1 MRRIFFGLAF
11 ATVLVGCHQEKEI
24 PVNPV
29 PKLESEVT
37 AEHVE
42 ELRYLHSLSNP
53 TRQQWDRMREMDKSP
68 VGEQLKTEDAV
79 AKFLRN

>member
-11 ATVLVGCHQEKEI
+11 ATALSGCHQEKEI

-53 TRQQWDRMREMDKSP
+53 TRQQWDRMRGMDKSP
-68 VGEQLKTEDAV
+68 VGEKLKTEDSA
-79 AKFLRN
+79 AEFRRN